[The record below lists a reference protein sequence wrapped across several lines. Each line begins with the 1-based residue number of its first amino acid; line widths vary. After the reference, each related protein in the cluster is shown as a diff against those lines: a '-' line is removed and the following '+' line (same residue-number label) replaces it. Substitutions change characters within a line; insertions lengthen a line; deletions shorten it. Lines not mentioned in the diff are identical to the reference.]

1 MQQQGRGEPP
11 GPGKPDPALQR
22 PTGIRETPSAYR
34 TELTPSRS
42 FGIFP
47 ACRVGTAG
55 GAGRRRAV
63 GAVGAVGAAGET
75 GAAAGASR
83 FIGAHMTTT
92 SLNLQSLAGAVLT
105 VATVLSVFIVSLLNI
120 RTARGPKERRFL
132 LQVTPLL
139 WVVVISFV
147 GLLYWLQSWPSR
159 ITVLISYFVIA
170 PVFMYRASR
179 RRLLIR
185 KLESRNGNSARAD
198 VATG

>member
-1 MQQQGRGEPP
+1 
-11 GPGKPDPALQR
+11 
-22 PTGIRETPSAYR
+22 
-34 TELTPSRS
+34 
-42 FGIFP
+42 
-47 ACRVGTAG
+47 
-55 GAGRRRAV
+55 
-63 GAVGAVGAAGET
+63 
-75 GAAAGASR
+75 
-83 FIGAHMTTT
+83 MTTT